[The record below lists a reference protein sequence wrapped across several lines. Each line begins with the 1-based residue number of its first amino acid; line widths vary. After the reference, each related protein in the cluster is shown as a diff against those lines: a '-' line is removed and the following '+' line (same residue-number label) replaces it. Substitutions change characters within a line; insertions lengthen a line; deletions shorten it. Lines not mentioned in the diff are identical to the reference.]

1 MPKIA
6 FIFPAYNEE
15 LTIEKTLCSFNSEVP
30 EASLWVIDNNS
41 KDNTAKIS
49 HNTLC
54 RLCADGGVITER
66 RQGKGNAVRKAF
78 LEIDA
83 DYYLISDADMTY
95 PASQARELLAPVLSG
110 EADMVVGNRHANG
123 CYKAENKRIFHNF
136 GNHFVLF
143 LINTLFNAHLSDIM
157 SGYRAFNR
165 TFVKNYPILVE
176 GFEIET
182 DMTLHAL
189 DKRFRIVE
197 VPISYKDRPIGS
209 VSKLNT
215 IHDGLRVIK
224 TIFNIFRY
232 YKPLYFFGILSLLFF
247 LGGFLAAVPVLS
259 DYITYNYIYHIP
271 LALLATGLEIVS
283 LLMLVVGL
291 ILDQGSHYNKCNY
304 ECKLLNE
311 KTLDLRNGDT
321 Y

>member
-1 MPKIA
+1 MKKIA

-15 LTIEKTLCSFNSEVP
+15 LTIEKTLCAFNSEVP
-30 EASLWVIDNNS
+30 EAELWVIDNNS

-49 HNTLC
+49 RDILC
-54 RLCADGGVITER
+54 KLCVEGGVITEC

-123 CYKAENKRIFHNF
+123 CYKTENKRFLHNF
-136 GNHFVLF
+136 GNHFVLL

-176 GFEIET
+176 GFEVET

-189 DKRFRIVE
+189 DKRFRIAE
-197 VPISYKDRPIGS
+197 VPIAYKDRPNGS

-247 LGGFLAAVPVLS
+247 LGGILAAIPVLN

-283 LLMLVVGL
+283 LLMLIVGL
-291 ILDQGSHYNKCNY
+291 ILDQSSYYNKCNY
-304 ECKLLNE
+304 EQRLLN
-311 KTLDLRNGDT
+311 KNSD
-321 Y
+321 